1 MYARVSQHPS
11 PSRLAPRAFPP
22 VGAPPPPT
30 PRRFTTQRRMNPSST
45 RAPRPR
51 GDERG
56 STTTTTTLT
65 TTTTTRRDARS
76 TRTPR
81 PAVAPDRVS
90 RTPTPP
96 ARSIETRSIG
106 RHHHHPRRHHRPLA
120 TTTRRRTDRRSTTK
134 TSRLFFSSRLRHRLR
149 LRTVASSVA
158 PLRPHSRVTHIG

>member
-22 VGAPPPPT
+22 FGAPPHPT

-56 STTTTTTLT
+56 STTTTTTL

-106 RHHHHPRRHHRPLA
+106 RHHRRPRRHHRPLA

>member
-1 MYARVSQHPS
+1 
-11 PSRLAPRAFPP
+11 
-22 VGAPPPPT
+22 
-30 PRRFTTQRRMNPSST
+30 
-45 RAPRPR
+45 
-51 GDERG
+51 
-56 STTTTTTLT
+56 LT

-90 RTPTPP
+90 LTPTPP

-106 RHHHHPRRHHRPLA
+106 RHHRRPRRHHRPLA

-158 PLRPHSRVTHIG
+158 PLRPTSASPTSDNALEVRGPTSDRSRARRRSPGRAPIAVHRIARFLFESSATHHRFSERVFE